1 VANSDWLVI
10 ISIIVLMVDLI
21 LGIAIGWWIHEAN
34 AARVEAFNAKQAVDA
49 LRRLHDLT
57 CEVSGRV
64 GQHLTRIDSVSQEL
78 IALRAS
84 CSGPKDRAVV
94 DAVSRIVEINEELT
108 GQLTEAKLRLREQA
122 ETIEAQAAVAMADI
136 VTGLPNRRGFDDELR
151 RCVAQWQ
158 QQETPLSVVL
168 IDVDNLRELQEKHG
182 QAAADDILRGV
193 AQVLN
198 ETMRAMDYIARYAED
213 QFAVMLPGTH
223 LDEAKQAAERIRVA
237 VEARDF
243 RIAET
248 PVRITVSEGVTEAF
262 PGDDAVSLF
271 ERTCAAL
278 EASREAGRNCGFLH
292 DGSKCEA
299 IPVTSSP
306 GGRGLSLS
314 ADDMQALARQLQGL
328 PVDPNTDQLT
338 GLLNR
343 RSFFEG
349 LRHRISEHNLT
360 GSALCL
366 VLVDLD
372 HLKQL
377 NRTHG
382 QLVGDVVLRTVTQII
397 RTATRA
403 HLDLAARY
411 EEAKIAIVLM
421 HTELEDAIA
430 TAERIRRAIAA
441 CKLRAE
447 GAEVNVTVSAGIAAL
462 PQGGDSVALLKLSEV
477 ALKAA
482 KNAGRNCSFY
492 HDGDKA
498 RPAVP
503 LASLAPALV

>member
-1 VANSDWLVI
+1 MAHSDWLVL
-10 ISIIVLMVDLI
+10 ISVIVLLVDLI
-21 LGIAIGWWIHEAN
+21 GGIAIGWWIHEAN
-34 AARVEAFNAKQAVDA
+34 SARQEAFNAKQAVDA

-64 GQHLTRIDSVSQEL
+64 GQHLSRIDSVSQEL
-78 IALRAS
+78 ISLRAS
-84 CSGPKDRAVV
+84 CKGPKDRAVV

-108 GQLTEAKLRLREQA
+108 GQLTEAKLQLQEQS
-122 ETIEAQAAVAMADI
+122 EMIEAQAAVAMADV

-151 RCVAQWQ
+151 RLIAQWQ

-168 IDVDNLRELQEKHG
+168 IDVDNLGELQAKHG
-182 QAAADDILRGV
+182 QEAADDILRGV

-198 ETMRAMDYIARYAED
+198 ETMRAMDYIARSAED
-213 QFAVMLPGTH
+213 QFAVMFPGTH
-223 LDEAKQAAERIRVA
+223 LDVAKQAAERVRAA

-248 PVRITVSEGVTEAF
+248 PVKITVSEGVTEAF
-262 PGDDAVSLF
+262 PGDDAQSLV
-271 ERTCAAL
+271 ERTCTAL
-278 EASREAGRNCGFLH
+278 EASREAGRNCAHLH

-299 IPVTSSP
+299 IPITNAP
-306 GGRGLSLS
+306 GRGLSLN

-349 LRHRISEHNLT
+349 LRHRISEHNLA
-360 GSALCL
+360 GAGLCL

-411 EEAKIAIVLM
+411 EEAKLAVVLM
-421 HTELEDAIA
+421 HTELDDAIA

-447 GAEVNVTVSAGIAAL
+447 GAEVNVTVSTGIAAL
-462 PQGGDSVALLKLSEV
+462 PQGGDSVALLKLSEI

-482 KNAGRNCSFY
+482 KTAGRNCSYY

-498 RPAVP
+498 RPATP
-503 LASLAPALV
+503 LSSLVAAHA